1 MRKIGDEPG
10 ENVLIETR
18 IEEFKNGEDIVIL
31 HRKIKIYFEDCC
43 EKNIFRHQSKCFVYN
58 NYPIQQLNEVSTS
71 IS

>member
-31 HRKIKIYFEDCC
+31 PQ
-43 EKNIFRHQSKCFVYN
+43 KNQNLF
-58 NYPIQQLNEVSTS
+58 
-71 IS
+71 